1 MISSLARSPNYKWY
15 AFATMA
21 VGTFASVVDHGS
33 VGVAL
38 PTIATYFRTDIPS
51 VQWLVIG
58 YAMTIIA
65 LLLPMGRLADL
76 ITSKR
81 VYIIG
86 SFVTVAGAI
95 AAGTATQLEVLVLA
109 RIVQGTGAAMT
120 QGTGMAIMIGA
131 FPANERGKSI
141 GLIMTMVGT
150 GAVAG
155 PALGGFLVDAFG
167 WRSVFFATVPMM
179 AVSIALCIAVLTGAD
194 PMRQVRGAGRSRFD
208 WLGAFLSSSALLA
221 LLLGITNA
229 HRSGWTS
236 PPILAAAAAFVALL
250 AAFIWWELR
259 CASPMLELRLFRR
272 RNFFLGVTANF
283 ITFTGSSAVLF
294 LMPFYLQNVLGYRP
308 SVAGLAVVP
317 GAMCMAILGP
327 LSGRLSDRFGWRK
340 FTVAGL
346 VMSTTGIAILSQV
359 TAESSLLH
367 VIPALMLTSS
377 GMGTFYSPNSSSILS
392 AVERESHGVISGLV
406 NLIRN
411 AGNVI
416 SVAVAT
422 AIVTA
427 TMGSMGY
434 EPSLDAVRHGTAV
447 GVGAAFTV
455 GLKYAY
461 LTMMGSLLTALF
473 LSALPTHRGGAG
485 SAFAPPTRTIAPPGN
500 GPGTGG
506 LNHDHHE
513 RERLRRSDPRGVS
526 QPGR

>member
-1 MISSLARSPNYKWY
+1 MIASLARSPQYKWY
-15 AFATMA
+15 AFATLA

-38 PTIATYFRTDIPS
+38 PTIATYFHTDIPS

-86 SFVTVAGAI
+86 SFVTVAGAV
-95 AAGTATQLEVLVLA
+95 AAGTSSDLAVLIVA

-131 FPANERGKSI
+131 FPPHERGRAI

-150 GAVAG
+150 GAIAG
-155 PALGGFLVDAFG
+155 PAMGGFLVDAFG
-167 WRSVFFATVPMM
+167 WRSVFFATVPMV
-179 AVSIALCIAVLTGAD
+179 AVSIALCVAILNSAD
-194 PMRQVRGAGRSRFD
+194 QQRPVRGPGRGRFD

-236 PPILAAAAAFVALL
+236 PPILAAGIGFVVLL
-250 AAFIWWELR
+250 AGFIWWELR
-259 CASPMLELRLFRR
+259 CVSPMLELRLFRR
-272 RNFFLGVTANF
+272 RNFFLGVTANYMTF
-283 ITFTGSSAVLF
+283 IGSSAVLF

-308 SVAGLAVVP
+308 SIAGLVVVP

-327 LSGRLSDRFGWRK
+327 VSGRLSDRFGWRK

-346 VMSTTGIAILSQV
+346 TMSAVGIAILSRLS
-359 TAESSLLH
+359 ADSSLFH
-367 VIPALMLTSS
+367 VIPALILTSS

-392 AVERESHGVISGLV
+392 AVERENHGVISALV

-427 TMGSMGY
+427 TMGSLGY
-434 EPSLDAVRHGTAV
+434 EPSLDAVRHGTAGGV
-447 GVGAAFTV
+447 GVAFTM
-455 GLKYAY
+455 GLRYAY
-461 LTMMGSLLTALF
+461 ITMVGAVLVALF
-473 LSALPTHRGGAG
+473 LSALPTHREGQTGAV
-485 SAFAPPTRTIAPPGN
+485 SVAP
-500 GPGTGG
+500 
-506 LNHDHHE
+506 
-513 RERLRRSDPRGVS
+513 
-526 QPGR
+526 QPGMRAPATQTQED

>member
-1 MISSLARSPNYKWY
+1 MISSLARSSRYKWY
-15 AFATMA
+15 VFAALA

-38 PTIATYFRTDIPS
+38 PTVATFFHTDIPS

-58 YAMTIIA
+58 YAMTVIA

-86 SFVTVAGAI
+86 SFVIIAGSI
-95 AAGTATQLEVLVLA
+95 AAGTSTDLSVLIVS

-131 FPANERGKSI
+131 FPPNERGKAI

-155 PALGGFLVDAFG
+155 PAMGGLLVDAFG
-167 WRSVFFATVPMM
+167 WRSVFFATVPMV
-179 AVSIALCIAVLTGAD
+179 AASIALCLAVLNSAD
-194 PMRQVRGAGRSRFD
+194 QPRPVRGPGRAGFD
-208 WLGAFLSSSALLA
+208 WLGAFLSSSALLS

-236 PPILAAAAAFVALL
+236 PPIMGAAVAFVVLL
-250 AAFIWWELR
+250 AGFIWWELR
-259 CASPMLELRLFRR
+259 IASPMLNLRLFRR
-272 RNFFLGVTANF
+272 RNFFLGVSANYLMF
-283 ITFTGSSAVLF
+283 IGSSAVLF
-294 LMPFYLQNVLGYRP
+294 MTPFYLQNVLGYSA
-308 SVAGLAVVP
+308 SVAGLCVVP
-317 GAMCMAILGP
+317 GALCMAILGP
-327 LSGRLSDRFGWRK
+327 LSGRLSDRYGWRK

-346 VMSTTGIAILSQV
+346 ALSTTGIGILSQA
-359 TAESSLLH
+359 TAGSSLLH

-392 AVERESHGVISGLV
+392 AVERESHGVISALV

-411 AGNVI
+411 AGNVV

-434 EPSLDAVRHGTAV
+434 EPSLDAVRHGAAS
-447 GVGAAFTV
+447 GVGAAFTM
-455 GLKYAY
+455 GMKYAFF
-461 LTMMGSLLTALF
+461 TMMGSLLVALF
-473 LSALPTHRGGAG
+473 LSALPTHREGQA
-485 SAFAPPTRTIAPPGN
+485 AQATPTREPV
-500 GPGTGG
+500 
-506 LNHDHHE
+506 
-513 RERLRRSDPRGVS
+513 LRPATS
-526 QPGR
+526 QGQED

>member
-1 MISSLARSPNYKWY
+1 MIASLARSPRYKWY
-15 AFATMA
+15 AFATLA
-21 VGTFASVVDHGS
+21 VGIFASVVDHGS

-38 PTIATYFRTDIPS
+38 PSIATHFRTDIPS

-81 VYIIG
+81 VYVVG
-86 SFVTVAGAI
+86 SFVIVAGSI
-95 AAGTATQLEVLVLA
+95 LAGTSTDLAVLVVA

-131 FPANERGKSI
+131 FPSNERGKAI

-167 WRSVFFATVPMM
+167 WRSVFFATVPMV
-179 AVSIALCIAVLTGAD
+179 AVSIAMCLAVLTSAD
-194 PMRQVRGAGRSRFD
+194 QPRPVRGPGRGGFD
-208 WLGAFLSSSALLA
+208 WLGAFLSSSALLT

-236 PPILAAAAAFVALL
+236 PPILAAGIGFVVLL
-250 AAFIWWELR
+250 ASFIWWELR
-259 CASPMLELRLFRR
+259 CSSPMLELRLFRR
-272 RNFFLGVTANF
+272 RNFFLGVSANYLMF
-283 ITFTGSSAVLF
+283 IGSSSVLF

-308 SVAGLAVVP
+308 SVAGLCVVP
-317 GAMCMAILGP
+317 GAMCMAVLGP
-327 LSGRLSDRFGWRK
+327 LSGRLSDRFGWRR
-340 FTVAGL
+340 FTVGGL
-346 VMSTTGIAILSQV
+346 MLSTTGIAILSQA

-422 AIVTA
+422 AIITA
-427 TMGSMGY
+427 TMGAMGY
-434 EPSLDAVRHGTAV
+434 EPSLDAVRHGTAS

-455 GLKYAY
+455 GMRYAFF
-461 LTMMGSLLTALF
+461 TMIGALLVALF
-473 LSALPTHRGGAG
+473 LSALPTHREGQAVP
-485 SAFAPPTRTIAPPGN
+485 SPASTQTRPEPA
-500 GPGTGG
+500 
-506 LNHDHHE
+506 
-513 RERLRRSDPRGVS
+513 LRPATS
-526 QPGR
+526 QGQED

>member
-1 MISSLARSPNYKWY
+1 MIASLARSPQYKWY
-15 AFATMA
+15 AFATLA

-38 PTIATYFRTDIPS
+38 PTIATYFHTDIPS

-86 SFVTVAGAI
+86 SVVIIVGSI
-95 AAGTATQLEVLVLA
+95 AAGASADLGVLILA

-131 FPANERGKSI
+131 FPPNERGKAI

-155 PALGGFLVDAFG
+155 PALGGFLVDVFG
-167 WRSVFFATVPMM
+167 WRSVFFATIPMV
-179 AVSIALCIAVLTGAD
+179 AISIAMCVAVLSSAD
-194 PMRQVRGAGRSRFD
+194 QPRPVRGPGRAGFD
-208 WLGAFLSSSALLA
+208 WLGAFLSSSALLS

-229 HRSGWTS
+229 HRAGWIA
-236 PPILAAAAAFVALL
+236 PPILGAAAAFVVLL
-250 AAFIWWELR
+250 AGFIWWELR
-259 CASPMLELRLFRR
+259 IASPMLNLRLFRR
-272 RNFFLGVTANF
+272 RNFFLGVTANYLMF
-283 ITFTGSSAVLF
+283 IGSSAVLF
-294 LMPFYLQNVLGYRP
+294 TTPFYLQNVLGYSP
-308 SVAGLAVVP
+308 SVAGLCVVP
-317 GAMCMAILGP
+317 GALCMAILGP
-327 LSGRLSDRFGWRK
+327 LSGRLSDRYGWRK

-346 VMSTTGIAILSQV
+346 ALSTSGVAILAQV
-359 TAESSLLH
+359 TSDSSLLH

-392 AVERESHGVISGLV
+392 AVERESHGVISALV

-411 AGNVI
+411 AGNVV

-434 EPSLDAVRHGTAV
+434 EPSLDAVRHGAAS
-447 GVGAAFTV
+447 GVGAAFTM
-455 GLKYAY
+455 GMRYAFFA
-461 LTMMGSLLTALF
+461 MMGSLLTALF
-473 LSALPTHRGGAG
+473 FSALPTRREGQAQV
-485 SAFAPPTRTIAPPGN
+485 APSTLTPG
-500 GPGTGG
+500 
-506 LNHDHHE
+506 
-513 RERLRRSDPRGVS
+513 LRAAATQTQED
-526 QPGR
+526 

>member
-1 MISSLARSPNYKWY
+1 MISSLARSPHYKWY
-15 AFATMA
+15 AFATLA

-38 PTIATYFRTDIPS
+38 PSIATYFRTDIPS

-86 SFVTVAGAI
+86 SVVIIAGSIVAGTSTDLA
-95 AAGTATQLEVLVLA
+95 VLILA
-109 RIVQGTGAAMT
+109 RIVQGAGAAMT

-131 FPANERGKSI
+131 FPPNERGKAI

-150 GAVAG
+150 GAIAG

-167 WRSVFFATVPMM
+167 WRSVFFATVPMV
-179 AVSIALCIAVLTGAD
+179 AVSIAMCVAVLTGAD
-194 PMRQVRGAGRSRFD
+194 QARPVRGPGRGGFD
-208 WLGAFLSSSALLA
+208 WLGALLSSSALLA

-229 HRSGWTS
+229 HRTGWTS
-236 PPILAAAAAFVALL
+236 PPIVGAAVAFVVLL
-250 AAFIWWELR
+250 AGFIWWELR
-259 CASPMLELRLFRR
+259 SSGPMLELRLFRR
-272 RNFFLGVTANF
+272 RNFFLGVTANYLTF
-283 ITFTGSSAVLF
+283 IGSSAVLF
-294 LMPFYLQNVLGYRP
+294 LMPFYLQSVLGYRP
-308 SVAGLAVVP
+308 SIAGLAVVP

-327 LSGRLSDRFGWRK
+327 VSGRLSDRFGWRK

-346 VMSTTGIAILSQV
+346 MMSATGIAILSRLS
-359 TAESSLLH
+359 ADSSLFH

-392 AVERESHGVISGLV
+392 AVERENHGVISGLV

-434 EPSLDAVRHGTAV
+434 EPSLDAIRHGTAS
-447 GVGAAFTV
+447 GVGIAFTM
-455 GLKYAY
+455 GLRYAY
-461 LTMMGSLLTALF
+461 ITMMGVVLAALF
-473 LSALPTHRGGAG
+473 LSALPTHREGQAVPAPVAPRPGAR
-485 SAFAPPTRTIAPPGN
+485 APATQTQE
-500 GPGTGG
+500 
-506 LNHDHHE
+506 D
-513 RERLRRSDPRGVS
+513 
-526 QPGR
+526 

>member
-1 MISSLARSPNYKWY
+1 MISSLSRSPHYKWY
-15 AFATMA
+15 AFATLA

-38 PTIATYFRTDIPS
+38 PTIATYFQTDIPS

-86 SFVTVAGAI
+86 SAVIIAGSV
-95 AAGTATQLEVLVLA
+95 AAGTSTDLGVLIVSRL
-109 RIVQGTGAAMT
+109 VQGTGAAMT

-131 FPANERGKSI
+131 FPPNERGKAI

-155 PALGGFLVDAFG
+155 PAMGGFLVDAFG
-167 WRSVFFATVPMM
+167 WRAVFFATVPMV
-179 AVSIALCIAVLTGAD
+179 AVSIAMCMAVLTSAD
-194 PMRQVRGAGRSRFD
+194 QPRPVRGPGRGGFD

-229 HRSGWTS
+229 HRTGWTS
-236 PPILAAAAAFVALL
+236 PPILGAAAAFVVLL
-250 AAFIWWELR
+250 AGFIWWELR
-259 CASPMLELRLFRR
+259 IASPMLNLRLFRR
-272 RNFFLGVTANF
+272 RNFFLGVTANYLMF
-283 ITFTGSSAVLF
+283 IGSSAILF
-294 LMPFYLQNVLGYRP
+294 MTPFYLQNVLGYSP
-308 SVAGLAVVP
+308 SVAGLCVVP
-317 GAMCMAILGP
+317 GALCMAILGP
-327 LSGRLSDRFGWRK
+327 LSGRLSDRYGWRK
-340 FTVAGL
+340 FTVTGL
-346 VMSTTGIAILSQV
+346 LLSTTGIAILSQA
-359 TAESSLLH
+359 TAESSLYQ
-367 VIPALMLTSS
+367 VIPGLMLTSS

-392 AVERESHGVISGLV
+392 AVERESHGVISALV

-411 AGNVI
+411 AGNVV

-434 EPSLDAVRHGTAV
+434 EPSLDAVRHGTAS
-447 GVGAAFTV
+447 GVGAAFTM
-455 GLKYAY
+455 GMRYAFF
-461 LTMMGSLLTALF
+461 TMIGALSVALF
-473 LSALPTHRGGAG
+473 LSALPTHREDQAVPA
-485 SAFAPPTRTIAPPGN
+485 STRPEPA
-500 GPGTGG
+500 
-506 LNHDHHE
+506 
-513 RERLRRSDPRGVS
+513 LRPAASPAQED
-526 QPGR
+526 